1 MDASTASISFRCA
14 VTAALLGALTLALPA
29 AAQTARPRPGI
40 NEQERVTAPPRPR
53 SGPSGQGTAT
63 PPAPVRRVPT
73 PPPARATLFFCETDN
88 VQCRTNINWFGIDD
102 IRDLHIFAAYRNVTG
117 EHTQQVR
124 LRMPDGNL
132 YQSVETRF
140 TTLASGS
147 GPEVQV
153 AVRSQGEPTVV
164 TVVPVA
170 GTHIT
175 QRSLDGT
182 WVIELLLDGKP
193 VGRAELI
200 LQPRNPQP

>member
-1 MDASTASISFRCA
+1 MDGSTASTFSKRALAA
-14 VTAALLGALTLALPA
+14 VALSALALAAPA
-29 AAQTARPRPGI
+29 AAQSARPRPGA
-40 NEQERVTAPPRPR
+40 NEQERVTAPRPR
-53 SGPSGQGTAT
+53 SGPSGQGTVT
-63 PPAPVRRVPT
+63 PPAPGRRVPA

-124 LRMPDGNL
+124 LLMPDGNL

-140 TTLASGS
+140 TTLAGGS
-147 GPEVQV
+147 SPQVQV
-153 AVRSQGEPTVV
+153 ATRSRGEPTVI

-175 QRSLDGT
+175 QRSLDGV
-182 WVIELLLDGKP
+182 WVIELLLNGKP
-193 VGRAELI
+193 VGRANLI
-200 LQPRNPQP
+200 IQPRNPEP